1 MTTESKPNSE
11 FAEPGSGLVTLPL
24 PLARI
29 VLDLFEEYV
38 HDLRRQIDE
47 IDGFDPIDAP
57 VKRGRGRPRKQ
68 PGAPVE
74 HHKPAFGGEETRCPY
89 CHQSAGV
96 KGMHTHV
103 MAGHPDKFA
112 EWQKLPT
119 AEKYGLKKAKPNGAP
134 A

>member
-1 MTTESKPNSE
+1 MTESKPNPD
-11 FAEPGSGLVTLPL
+11 FAEPGSGMVTLPL

-29 VLDLFEEYV
+29 VLDLFEDYV
-38 HDLRRQIDE
+38 HDLRRQIDA
-47 IDGFDPIDAP
+47 IDGVGAP
-57 VKRGRGRPRKQ
+57 RGRGRPRKP

-103 MAGHPDKFA
+103 MAGHPDRFS
-112 EWQKLPT
+112 EWQKLST
-119 AEKYGLKKAKPNGAP
+119 AEKYGLKKAKPNGA
-134 A
+134 AAGG